1 MGSSLEM
8 LGCSDETTISLGT
21 ASSLESDSKGCSLET
36 SICVEEVLGGSL
48 LEIAGAGEDF
58 SGIEGDCETSSET
71 GASLEESGSKE
82 NGVLG
87 APQDARPK
95 RSSGIVAKNLFMA

>member
-21 ASSLESDSKGCSLET
+21 ASSLESDPVGCSLET
-36 SICVEEVLGGSL
+36 SIWVEEVLDGSL

-58 SGIEGDCETSSET
+58 SGIEGNCET

-82 NGVLG
+82 NGVLC

-95 RSSGIVAKNLFMA
+95 SSSGIIAKNLFMA

>member
-1 MGSSLEM
+1 M
-8 LGCSDETTISLGT
+8 
-21 ASSLESDSKGCSLET
+21 
-36 SICVEEVLGGSL
+36 
-48 LEIAGAGEDF
+48 AGAGEDF
-58 SGIEGDCETSSET
+58 SGIEGDCET

-87 APQDARPK
+87 APQDARPN

>member
-21 ASSLESDSKGCSLET
+21 ASSLESDSMGWSLET
-36 SICVEEVLGGSL
+36 SGAL

-58 SGIEGDCETSSET
+58 SGIEGDCET
-71 GASLEESGSKE
+71 GASLEKFECKE

-87 APQDARPK
+87 APQDARPN